1 MTNRNILAIG
11 TSAGGFE
18 ALKRLTRELGPD
30 LPAAVLVVI
39 HLPSDHPS
47 TLDALLA
54 REGRMPVSFAED
66 GEVAASGRV
75 YIAPP
80 GRHLLLDGDRL
91 TLGSGPRENH
101 ARPAI
106 DPLLRSVGLCCGWRA
121 VGAVLTGTL
130 GDGSSGL
137 SALKDCGGVTVVQDP
152 ADAPFAEM
160 PVRALEASRPHHVA
174 GMAELPALL
183 DRLVRGPAGRPRA
196 ADPAIER
203 EVWIARNGGGT
214 MDGMDAIGRR
224 SVFTCPDCHGAMW
237 EIRDGE
243 VPRYRCHVG
252 HAYSAELMEIALSD
266 TVGRALAS
274 ALRALEERVALTQ
287 ELERQAAAAGR
298 KTLAAGWAA
307 RSRQAAAEVEVI
319 RGAVDRVSSI
329 AAAAARRAV

>member
-1 MTNRNILAIG
+1 
-11 TSAGGFE
+11 
-18 ALKRLTRELGPD
+18 
-30 LPAAVLVVI
+30 
-39 HLPSDHPS
+39 
-47 TLDALLA
+47 
-54 REGRMPVSFAED
+54 
-66 GEVAASGRV
+66 
-75 YIAPP
+75 
-80 GRHLLLDGDRL
+80 
-91 TLGSGPRENH
+91 
-101 ARPAI
+101 
-106 DPLLRSVGLCCGWRA
+106 VGVCCGWRA

-137 SALKDCGGVTVVQDP
+137 SALKECGGVTVVQDP
-152 ADAPFAEM
+152 GDAAFPEM
-160 PVRALEASRPHHVA
+160 PLRALQASRPNHVA

-196 ADPAIER
+196 AGPAIER
-203 EVWIARNGGGT
+203 EVRIARNGGGT

-243 VPRYRCHVG
+243 LLRYRCHVG
-252 HAYSAELMEIALSD
+252 HAYSAELMEIGLSD

-307 RSRQAAAEVEVI
+307 RSREAATEADVI
-319 RGAVDRVSSI
+319 RGAVDRVNSI
-329 AAAAARRAV
+329 AAAAARPASPPRPAA